1 MGVKV
6 KVKVENRENGKDK
19 EKDVKVKA
27 KEINLFVQ
35 NEWELGSDVIKGE
48 NVVVVDGFGC
58 FGFGE
63 YMRYYFDV
71 KNEIDLEMN
80 QGLKNEM

>member
-1 MGVKV
+1 MDMRV

-19 EKDVKVKA
+19 EKDEKVKA

-48 NVVVVDGFGC
+48 NVVVVVDFDD
-58 FGFGE
+58 FGE

-80 QGLKNEM
+80 QGLKDEM

>member
-1 MGVKV
+1 MDMRV

-19 EKDVKVKA
+19 EKDEKVKA

-48 NVVVVDGFGC
+48 NVVVVADFDD
-58 FGFGE
+58 FGE

-71 KNEIDLEMN
+71 KNEIDWEMN
-80 QGLKNEM
+80 QGLKDEM

>member
-1 MGVKV
+1 MDVRV

-19 EKDVKVKA
+19 EKDEKVKA

-48 NVVVVDGFGC
+48 NVVVVVDFDD
-58 FGFGE
+58 FGE

-80 QGLKNEM
+80 QGLKDEM